1 MLTAVIV
8 RIECPL
14 RAAPKRRHVL
24 FSGWLCC
31 IAPIRKRPKVQ
42 PLVIAMTNS
51 AASHLL
57 PVFARVDLGFE
68 RGEGAWLIS
77 TNGERYLDF
86 TSGVA
91 VNALGHAHP
100 HLVAA
105 LQEQATK
112 LWHMSNLFKSPD
124 GERLA
129 ARLCEQSFADFVFF
143 ANSGAEAMECAIKIA
158 RRYHASKGH
167 PERYRLVTF
176 EGAFHGRT
184 LGTLA
189 ATGSA
194 KYLEGF
200 GPPLDGFD
208 QVAHG
213 DLDAV
218 KKAIGPHTA
227 GILIEPIQGEGGVRS
242 APHAFFRA
250 LRQLCDDNGLLLIFD
265 EVQTGMGRTGDLFA
279 YKRLGVT
286 PDIMPLA
293 KALGGGFPIGACLAT
308 AEAASGM
315 TPGSHGSTFGGNP
328 LAIAAANAVLD
339 VMLKPG
345 FFEHAQ
351 KMSLL
356 LKQKLASVVDRH
368 PDVLQEVRGEGLLIG
383 LKAVVPSGDLVNALR
398 DQKLLTV
405 GAGDNVV
412 RFLPPLIV
420 TESEI
425 EESVQRLERACVE
438 LSGEK
443 LKRAAGQ

>member
-1 MLTAVIV
+1 
-8 RIECPL
+8 
-14 RAAPKRRHVL
+14 
-24 FSGWLCC
+24 
-31 IAPIRKRPKVQ
+31 
-42 PLVIAMTNS
+42 MTKS

-57 PVFARVDLGFE
+57 PVFARVDLGFTH
-68 RGEGAWLIS
+68 GEGCYLYA

-100 HLVAA
+100 HLVKA

-124 GERLA
+124 GEVLA

-143 ANSGAEAMECAIKIA
+143 CNSGAEAMEGVIKLV
-158 RRYHASKGH
+158 RHHHFSKGH
-167 PERYRLVTF
+167 PERYRIITF

-184 LGTLA
+184 LATLA

-200 GPPLDGFD
+200 GPPMDGFD
-208 QVAHG
+208 QVPHG
-213 DLDAV
+213 DLEAV
-218 KKAIGPHTA
+218 KKAIGPPTA
-227 GILIEPIQGEGGVRS
+227 GILIEPVQGEGGVRS
-242 APHAFFRA
+242 APHAFYKA
-250 LRQLCDDNGLLLIFD
+250 LRQLCDEHGILLAFD

-279 YKRLGVT
+279 YRRLGVT
-286 PDIMPLA
+286 PDVMSLA

-308 AEAASGM
+308 AEAAEGM

-328 LAIAAANAVLD
+328 LAVATANAVLD

-356 LKQKLASVVDRH
+356 LKQKLASVVDRY
-368 PDVLQEVRGEGLLIG
+368 PQVLAEVRGEGLLIG

-398 DQKLLTV
+398 EQKLLSV
-405 GAGDNVV
+405 GAGENVV

-420 TESEI
+420 SEAEI
-425 EESVQRLERACVE
+425 EESVARLERACVAM
-438 LSGEK
+438 SGPQ

>member
-1 MLTAVIV
+1 MTA
-8 RIECPL
+8 
-14 RAAPKRRHVL
+14 A
-24 FSGWLCC
+24 
-31 IAPIRKRPKVQ
+31 
-42 PLVIAMTNS
+42 

-57 PVFARVDLGFE
+57 PVFARVDLAFD
-68 RGEGAWLIS
+68 RGEGAWLVA

-100 HLVAA
+100 HLVKA

-129 ARLCEQSFADFVFF
+129 ARLCEQSFADYVFF
-143 ANSGAEAMECAIKIA
+143 ANSGAEAMECAIKLT
-158 RRYHASKGH
+158 RKHHAAKGN
-167 PERYRLVTF
+167 PELYRIITF

-184 LGTLA
+184 LATLA

-194 KYLEGF
+194 KYLDGF
-200 GPPLDGFD
+200 GPPMDGFD
-208 QVAHG
+208 QVALG

-218 KKAIGPHTA
+218 KRAIGPHTA
-227 GILIEPIQGEGGVRS
+227 GILIEPVQGEGGVRT
-242 APHAFFRA
+242 APLSFYKA

-279 YKRLGVT
+279 YRWVGVT
-286 PDIMPLA
+286 PDVMSLA

-308 AEAASGM
+308 ADAAAGM
-315 TPGSHGSTFGGNP
+315 NPGSHGSTFGGNP
-328 LAIAAANAVLD
+328 LAVAAANAVLD
-339 VMLKPG
+339 VMLAPG
-345 FFEHAQ
+345 FFEHARR
-351 KMSLL
+351 MSLL
-356 LKQKLASVVDRH
+356 LKQKLGAVIDRH
-368 PDVLQEVRGEGLLIG
+368 PDVIAEVRGEGLLIG
-383 LKAVVPSGDLVNALR
+383 IKAVMPSTNLVAALR

-420 TESEI
+420 SEAEV
-425 EESVQRLERACVE
+425 EEAVQRLDRACAA
-438 LSGEK
+438 LSGDQVK
-443 LKRAAGQ
+443 QAVGS

>member
-1 MLTAVIV
+1 
-8 RIECPL
+8 
-14 RAAPKRRHVL
+14 
-24 FSGWLCC
+24 
-31 IAPIRKRPKVQ
+31 
-42 PLVIAMTNS
+42 MTNS
-51 AASHLL
+51 ATSHLL
-57 PVFARVDLGFE
+57 PVFARVDLAFT
-68 RGEGAWLIS
+68 RGEGCYLTA

-100 HLVAA
+100 YLVAA

-143 ANSGAEAMECAIKIA
+143 CNSGAEAMEGVIKLV
-158 RRYHASKGH
+158 RHYHFSRGQ
-167 PERYRLVTF
+167 PSRYRIITF

-184 LGTLA
+184 LATLA

-200 GPPLDGFD
+200 GPPMDGFD

-218 KKAIGPHTA
+218 KKAIGPDTA
-227 GILIEPIQGEGGVRS
+227 GILIEPVQGEGGVRS
-242 APHAFFRA
+242 APQPFYKA
-250 LRQLCDDNGLLLIFD
+250 LRQLCDEHGLLLAFD

-286 PDIMPLA
+286 PDVMSLA
-293 KALGGGFPIGACLAT
+293 KALGGGFPIGAVLAS
-308 AEAASGM
+308 ADAAAGM
-315 TPGSHGSTFGGNP
+315 APGSHGSTFGGNP
-328 LAIAAANAVLD
+328 LAVAAANAVLD

-345 FFEHAQ
+345 FFDHVQ

-356 LKQKLASVVDRH
+356 LKQKLASVVDRY
-368 PDVLQEVRGEGLLIG
+368 PTVLSEVRGEGLLVG
-383 LKAVVPSGDLVNALR
+383 VKAVVPSGDLVTALR
-398 DQKLLTV
+398 EQKLLTV

-412 RFLPPLIV
+412 RFLAPLIV
-420 TESEI
+420 TETEI
-425 EESVQRLERACVE
+425 DQSISSLERAC
-438 LSGEK
+438 
-443 LKRAAGQ
+443 AALASVKQAAAQ